1 LPFLLYTETMN
12 PYEVLGIS
20 QGASEADAKK
30 AYKKLA
36 SKHHPDKGGD
46 TAKFQEVKEAYE
58 RITEPEKFAHENMG
72 HSPGGFRYQRGG
84 SVDDIFSEFF
94 GHHAGRQQRQSTVQL
109 SLWITLQDVS
119 TGGERT
125 VKLQGND
132 GPQIVN
138 ITIPRGVLD
147 NTHVRYPGLGPSGQD
162 LVVIFRVRAHDRFV
176 RIKSVD
182 LACEQEVDLWTL
194 LLGGTIEVTTLMNK
208 TMTLRIQPKTD
219 FNTQLRLKGQGI
231 QNTRQI
237 GDLYV
242 KIKATMPANISDD
255 LLEILRQ
262 ELNK

>member
-1 LPFLLYTETMN
+1 MN
-12 PYEVLGIS
+12 PYEVLGIK
-20 QGASEADAKK
+20 QGATEAEAKK
-30 AYKKLA
+30 AFKKLA
-36 SKHHPDKGGD
+36 MKHHPDKGGD
-46 TAKFQEVKEAYE
+46 TEKFQEIKQAYE
-58 RITEPEKFAHENMG
+58 RITEPEKFAHESMG
-72 HSPGGFRYQRGG
+72 HAPGGFRYQRGG

-94 GHHAGRQQRQSTVQL
+94 GHHSGRQQQQQSTVQL
-109 SLWITLQDVS
+109 SLWITLEDVS

-147 NTHVRYPGLGPSGQD
+147 NTHVRYPNLGPSGQD
-162 LVVIFRVRAHDRFV
+162 LVVIFRVRQHQKFV

-182 LACEQEVDLWTL
+182 LACVQEVDLWTL

-242 KIKATMPANISDD
+242 KIKATMPDNISDD

-262 ELNK
+262 KLNK

>member
-1 LPFLLYTETMN
+1 MN
-12 PYEVLGIS
+12 PHEVLGIK
-20 QGASEADAKK
+20 QGATEAEAKK
-30 AYKKLA
+30 AFKKLA
-36 SKHHPDKGGD
+36 MKHHPDKGGD
-46 TAKFQEVKEAYE
+46 TEKFQEIKQAYE
-58 RITEPEKFAHENMG
+58 RITEPEKFAHESMG
-72 HSPGGFRYQRGG
+72 HAPGGFRYQRGG

-94 GHHAGRQQRQSTVQL
+94 GYHSGRQQQQQSTVQL
-109 SLWITLQDVS
+109 SLWITLEDVS

-125 VKLQGND
+125 VNLQGND

-138 ITIPRGVLD
+138 ITIPRGILD
-147 NTHVRYPGLGPSGQD
+147 NTHVRYPNLGPSGQD
-162 LVVIFRVRAHDRFV
+162 LVVIFRVRQHQKFV

-182 LACEQEVDLWTL
+182 LACVQEVDLWTL

-242 KIKATMPANISDD
+242 KIKATMPDNISDD

-262 ELNK
+262 KLNK

>member
-1 LPFLLYTETMN
+1 MN
-12 PYEVLGIS
+12 PHEVLGID
-20 QGASEADAKK
+20 QGATEQEAKK

-46 TAKFQEVKEAYE
+46 TKQFQEIKEAYE
-58 RITEPEKFAHENMG
+58 RITNPEKFAHENIG
-72 HSPGGFRYQRGG
+72 HTPGGFRYQRGG

-109 SLWITLQDVS
+109 SLWVTLEDVN

-125 VKLQGND
+125 VKLQGNE
-132 GPQIVN
+132 GPQIIN

-147 NTHVRYPGLGPSGQD
+147 NTHVRYPNLGPSGQD
-162 LVVIFRVRAHDRFV
+162 LVVVFRVREHHKFV

-182 LACEQEVDLWTL
+182 LACEQQIDIWTL
-194 LLGGTIEVTTLMNK
+194 LLGGIIEITTLSGDIK
-208 TMTLRIQPKTD
+208 TLRIQPKTD
-219 FNTQLRLKGQGI
+219 FNTQLRLKGYGI
-231 QNTRQI
+231 QNTRQT

-242 KIKATMPANISDD
+242 KIKAIMPDNISDD

-262 ELNK
+262 HLNK